1 MEASQAAI
9 QDTSRTSQRAGN
21 NYSRLFAMS
30 TLAQL
35 PTPAAERPCLSSRG
49 MKAAFLKGRDG
60 LGISVFL
67 LLCEKR

>member
-9 QDTSRTSQRAGN
+9 QDASRTSQRTGN

-35 PTPAAERPCLSSRG
+35 QDDARTPTEICCHCRCT
-49 MKAAFLKGRDG
+49 
-60 LGISVFL
+60 SVV
-67 LLCEKR
+67 